1 MTSLTLSDE
10 AFYFFAIM
18 AVLAVTFA
26 LSFLIVACGYSF
38 DQHRKGKS
46 FKDAFA
52 YLWNNF

>member
-1 MTSLTLSDE
+1 MTSLALSDE